1 MKLAGLISLANPI
14 INILCI
20 VVNVYCE
27 VNYIKNIAIYVIQT
41 YKVIGDDSLVERKK
55 RDYKKEYREYGGK
68 PEHIKERSER
78 NKARRMMGLK
88 VGDPREVDHIKPL
101 SKGGSNS
108 KRNLRV
114 VSRKTNRKKGAKYN
128 GGGGKYKGGKRIK

>member
-1 MKLAGLISLANPI
+1 MRYYNFKRRNCLGGDSLA
-14 INILCI
+14 
-20 VVNVYCE
+20 E
-27 VNYIKNIAIYVIQT
+27 
-41 YKVIGDDSLVERKK
+41 KK

-78 NKARRMMGLK
+78 NKAGRMMGLK

-114 VSRKTNRKKGAKYN
+114 VSRKTNRRKGAKYN
-128 GGGGKYKGGKRIK
+128 AGGGKYKGGKRIK